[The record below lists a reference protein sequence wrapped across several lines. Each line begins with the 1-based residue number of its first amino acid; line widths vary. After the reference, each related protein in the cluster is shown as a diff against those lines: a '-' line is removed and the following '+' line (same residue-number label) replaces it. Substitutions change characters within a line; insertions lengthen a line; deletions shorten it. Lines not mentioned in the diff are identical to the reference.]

1 MFKRVLI
8 ANRGEIAVRAIHAC
22 KEMGIETVAVY
33 SQADSESLH
42 VRYADKAVCIGAGK
56 VSGSYLYTYNIFAV
70 AENLGVDAI
79 YPGSGLFSENA
90 VFAELCQR
98 YGVKFIGAE
107 SDKLKMLT
115 SKIEA
120 KRMAVEVGMPI
131 ARATENEV
139 LDAAQCKAAAEDI
152 GYPVLIKAVD
162 GGGGKGI
169 RIVSDPE
176 EIETAFESCRE
187 EAKRYFKS
195 NKVFVEKFVADARHV
210 EVQILADEHGNVIH
224 LLDRDCTMQRRN
236 QKLIEEGVSPFV
248 KPEVKEHMY
257 EDAIRLIRHIG
268 YTGAATVEFLVDR
281 DMNYYFMEV
290 NPRVQVEHP
299 VTEEITGADIV
310 KEQLRIAAGEPMSL
324 KASAGKPKMHAIE
337 CRINAEDISSNFMCS
352 TGTIRRCTFPKGGGV
367 RVESHVS
374 EGFRVTPFYDS
385 LLAKIIVSAPT
396 REEAVKKMLIALDET
411 EIEGV
416 KTNISLQRDL
426 LNTEE
431 FITGSSTTHFVTDY
445 ISAWEAKMKENG

>member
-1 MFKRVLI
+1 MLPKGQDDMFKRVLI
-8 ANRGEIAVRAIHAC
+8 ANRGEIALRAIRAC
-22 KEMGIETVAVY
+22 KEMGIGTVAVY
-33 SQADSESLH
+33 SKADRESLH
-42 VRYADKAVCIGAGK
+42 AKFADRAVCIGDGK
-56 VSGSYLYTYNIFAV
+56 VSGSYLYTYNIFSV
-70 AENLGVDAI
+70 AQNLQVDAI

-90 VFAELCQR
+90 VFAELCER
-98 YGVKFIGAE
+98 YGIKFIGAD
-107 SDKLKMLT
+107 SDKLRMLT

-131 ARATENEV
+131 ARATEDEV
-139 LDAAQCKAAAEDI
+139 QDAIACREAAEDI

-169 RIVSDPE
+169 RIVNGPE
-176 EIETAFESCRE
+176 EVETAFESCRE

-195 NKVFVEKFVADARHV
+195 TKLFVEKFVSDARHV
-210 EVQILADEHGNVIH
+210 EVQILADTHGNVIH

-248 KPEVKEHMY
+248 PAEVKEKMY
-257 EDAIRLIRHIG
+257 ADAIRLIRHIG
-268 YTGAATVEFLVDR
+268 YSGAATVEFLVDR
-281 DMNYYFMEV
+281 GLNYYFMEV

-299 VTEEITGADIV
+299 VTEEITGTDIV
-310 KEQLRIAAGEPMSL
+310 KEQFRIAAGEALSRTESA
-324 KASAGKPKMHAIE
+324 KAPRGHAIE

-352 TGTIRRCTFPKGGGV
+352 TGTISRCSFPKGGGV

-385 LLAKIIVSAPT
+385 LLAKIIVAAPT
-396 REEAVKKMLIALDET
+396 RGEAIRKMLIALDET

-416 KTNISLQRDL
+416 RTNISLQREL
-426 LNTEE
+426 LKTEE
-431 FITGSSTTHFVTDY
+431 FVTGTSTTHFVTDY
-445 ISAWEAKMKENG
+445 IRT